1 MYDKS
6 GFAQS
11 EWLPGGVGRE
21 YEKRRSKFMFG
32 PNFLKVFI
40 LPVTSISKG

>member
-1 MYDKS
+1 MYDEF

-21 YEKRRSKFMFG
+21 YKRCSKFMFG

-40 LPVTSISKG
+40 LPLTSISKG